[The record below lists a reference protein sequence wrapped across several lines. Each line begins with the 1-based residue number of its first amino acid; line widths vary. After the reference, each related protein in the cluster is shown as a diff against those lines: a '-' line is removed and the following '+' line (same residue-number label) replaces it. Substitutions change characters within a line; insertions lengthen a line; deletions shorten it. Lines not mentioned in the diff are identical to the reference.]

1 MIQAIASILVIL
13 LAIPDAASKS
23 DQYQA
28 CTAKA
33 KRFPKDAFKDA
44 IQWRDFG
51 GVDATEHCAA
61 YALTSLGLNKEAAIR
76 LENLAART
84 RLSAANRVQIFSHAT
99 QA

>member
-1 MIQAIASILVIL
+1 MIQEIASILIVL

-23 DQYQA
+23 DQFQA

-33 KRFPKDAFKDA
+33 KRFPKDAFEDA

-51 GVDATEHCAA
+51 GGDATEHCAA
-61 YALTSLGLNKEAAIR
+61 YELISLGLNKEAAIR

-84 RLSAANRVQIFSHAT
+84 RLSAANRVQIFSQAT

>member
-1 MIQAIASILVIL
+1 MIQAIASILIVL

-23 DQYQA
+23 NQYQA

-51 GVDATEHCAA
+51 GGDATEHCAA
-61 YALTSLGLNKEAAIR
+61 YALISFGLNKEAAIR
-76 LENLAART
+76 LESLAVRT
-84 RLSAANRVQIFSHAT
+84 RPGPANRVQIFS
-99 QA
+99 